1 MRLLARE
8 RRFEKIGGPR
18 DAESS
23 EPREIRQ
30 IRHEVRRRL
39 NFYRNVF
46 TFVVVVGILA
56 IINWL
61 TSDYWW
67 VAWVAGIW
75 GGFLV
80 LDFLRDFVGP
90 LLWGRNVE
98 DRIVERELKKRGHP
112 PEEPPAQ

>member
-8 RRFEKIGGPR
+8 RRFEMSGGPWG
-18 DAESS
+18 EEGS
-23 EPREIRQ
+23 ERREIQQ

-39 NFYRNVF
+39 KFHRNVL

-56 IINWL
+56 LINWL
-61 TSDYWW
+61 TSDDWW

-80 LDFLRDFVGP
+80 LEFLRGFVGP

-98 DRIVERELKKRGHP
+98 DRIVEREVKKRGLP
-112 PEEPPAQ
+112 PQEPPVK

>member
-8 RRFEKIGGPR
+8 RRFEMSGGPWG
-18 DAESS
+18 EEGS
-23 EPREIRQ
+23 ERREIQQ

-39 NFYRNVF
+39 KFYRNVL

-56 IINWL
+56 LINWL
-61 TSDYWW
+61 TSDDWW

-80 LDFLRDFVGP
+80 LEFLRGFVGP

-98 DRIVERELKKRGHP
+98 DRIVERELRRRGHP
-112 PEEPPAQ
+112 PQEPPAQ